1 MTISEIAKMAGV
13 SSAAVSRYLN
23 NGSLSQ
29 QKRECIA
36 KVIEETNYQP
46 SEYART
52 MRTKKTKRIGVIVFC
67 NYLVVMFIWSHI
79 QMEMLSQSQFRIL
92 LLLNLIIQKVVLPF
106 HYEFQ

>member
-29 QKRECIA
+29 QKRERIA

-52 MRTKKTKRIGVIVFC
+52 MRTKKTKRIGVIV
-67 NYLVVMFIWSHI
+67 
-79 QMEMLSQSQFRIL
+79 
-92 LLLNLIIQKVVLPF
+92 P
-106 HYEFQ
+106 